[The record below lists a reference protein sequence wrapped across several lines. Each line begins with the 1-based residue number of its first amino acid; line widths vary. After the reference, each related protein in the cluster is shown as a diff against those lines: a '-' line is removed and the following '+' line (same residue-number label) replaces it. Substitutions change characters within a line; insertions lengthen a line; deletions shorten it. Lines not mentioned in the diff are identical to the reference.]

1 MSISDLNK
9 KGPSRTLAWTM
20 WALTALSYAF
30 QYIFRLLPNV
40 IKDDILVK
48 FSVNADDFGT
58 FSGMYYLGYALAHIP
73 VGVLIDRASPRVVIS
88 CGMLLCSVGV
98 LPLVY
103 LDGWIWSV
111 IGRFVLGVGSST
123 AILGVFYVIRISF
136 PSNRFASILG
146 MAVTVGLLGALF
158 GTRPVSILID
168 AFGWKNVIQ
177 GMFLIGVVLAVV
189 LFVLI
194 PCGDRSSAPK
204 NSVLLDLQEVL
215 TNKRVWLVALCAALM
230 VGPLEGFADAWGV
243 PFFKT
248 VYGFDK
254 AQAEILPSLVFFGM
268 CFGAPMLA
276 YIGEK
281 MKRFYLLTVI
291 CATVMCVVF
300 LVMLFSSVALEALY
314 VLMVLVGVLSGYQ
327 VFIMFLNS
335 KNAEVRLSGVVTSVT
350 NMTIMSFGFLFH
362 KIIGHTVN
370 SFWGGLT
377 ENGVPVYSAEAYTS
391 GLVVIPVALFVAALG
406 FIYLRPKDEYKLLE
420 D

>member
-1 MSISDLNK
+1 MNISSSNIK
-9 KGPSRTLAWTM
+9 IQNRTLAWTM

-40 IKDDILVK
+40 IKDDILGK

-73 VGVLIDRASPRVVIS
+73 VGILIDRASPRAVIA
-88 CGMLLCSVGV
+88 CGMLLCSAGV

-103 LDGWIWSV
+103 LDGWVWAV
-111 IGRFVLGVGSST
+111 VGRFVLGVGSST

-136 PSNRFASILG
+136 PSNMFARILG

-168 AFGWKNVIQ
+168 AFGWENVIR
-177 GMFLIGVVLAVV
+177 GMFLIGVALSVA
-189 LFVLI
+189 LFFLI
-194 PCGDRSSAPK
+194 PSGERTSDTKQSILS
-204 NSVLLDLQEVL
+204 DLKEIL
-215 TNKRVWLVALCAALM
+215 SNKRVWLVASCAALM

-254 AQAEILPSLVFFGM
+254 AQAEILPSLIFFGM
-268 CFGAPMLA
+268 CFGAPFLA

-291 CATVMCVVF
+291 CATVMCLVF
-300 LVMLFSSVALEALY
+300 SAILFTDFSVASLY
-314 VLMVLVGVLSGYQ
+314 VLMILVGILSGYQ

-335 KNAEVRLSGVVTSVT
+335 KNADVRLSGVVTSVT

-362 KIIGHTVN
+362 KIIGYTVN
-370 SFWGGLT
+370 SMWQG
-377 ENGVPVYSAEAYTS
+377 EVVNGTPTYSAQAYIS
-391 GLVVIPVALFVAALG
+391 GLIVIPVALFVAALG